1 MAKNIDLT
9 VDVKV
14 NVDLENAERALRV
27 IEWFLNDNNDYRII
41 EGKRKYR
48 DSETIVLS
56 LGKR

>member
-1 MAKNIDLT
+1 MAKIADLT

-27 IEWFLNDNNDYRII
+27 IEWFLNDNKDYHII

-48 DSETIVLS
+48 DSETIILS
-56 LGKR
+56 LCK